1 MWVIILYERF
11 RKYVMKQ
18 EETLIL
24 IPKIEKYIEYML
36 NVILKIPRTE
46 KFNIGNEYK
55 VSMYR
60 ILINAV
66 YINKVGIK
74 LAHLNTIDAE
84 LVLQRIYLRIMVKN
98 RWIDEKKFKVS
109 MEQISEIGKII
120 GGLIKYYAKNN
131 KK

>member
-1 MWVIILYERF
+1 MNS
-11 RKYVMKQ
+11 MKQ
-18 EETLIL
+18 EEILIL
-24 IPKIEKYIEYML
+24 IPKMEKYIEYML

-60 ILINAV
+60 ALANAI
-66 YINKVGIK
+66 YINKVGNRIEY
-74 LAHLNTIDAE
+74 LNSIDAE
-84 LVLQRIYLRIMVKN
+84 LVLERIYLRLMLKN

-109 MEQISEIGKII
+109 MELISEIGKIV

>member
-1 MWVIILYERF
+1 
-11 RKYVMKQ
+11 MKQ

-24 IPKIEKYIEYML
+24 IPKVEKYIEYALNML
-36 NVILKIPRTE
+36 QKIPRTE

-55 VSMYR
+55 TSMYR
-60 ILINAV
+60 ILENAI
-66 YINKVGIK
+66 YINKIGNKIEC
-74 LAHLNTIDAE
+74 LNKIDAE
-84 LVLQRIYLRIMVKN
+84 LVLERIILRIMLKN

-109 MEQISEIGKII
+109 MELIYEIGRIV